1 MKNNDKR
8 LRAALGY
15 LRGGN
20 LLGAK
25 PVERLIKEAADA
37 IDPSV
42 TDGPRGIGVAYP
54 NVRQAILLLTDVAN
68 ELGLALGAQQEE
80 TRQADLRRTSAKR
93 KKTGMSWRKP

>member
-20 LLGAK
+20 LLGGK
-25 PVERLIKEAADA
+25 PVEQLVKEAADA
-37 IDPSV
+37 IDPLV
-42 TDGPRGIGVAYP
+42 TTGPRGIGVAYP

-68 ELGLALGAQQEE
+68 ELGLALGAQREQARQEE
-80 TRQADLRRTSAKR
+80 LKRR
-93 KKTGMSWRKP
+93 RKP

>member
-20 LLGAK
+20 LLGGK
-25 PVERLIKEAADA
+25 PVEQLVKEAADA
-37 IDPSV
+37 IDPLV
-42 TDGPRGIGVAYP
+42 TTGPRGIGVAYP

-68 ELGLALGAQQEE
+68 ELGLALGAQREQARQEE
-80 TRQADLRRTSAKR
+80 LKRRR
-93 KKTGMSWRKP
+93 KS